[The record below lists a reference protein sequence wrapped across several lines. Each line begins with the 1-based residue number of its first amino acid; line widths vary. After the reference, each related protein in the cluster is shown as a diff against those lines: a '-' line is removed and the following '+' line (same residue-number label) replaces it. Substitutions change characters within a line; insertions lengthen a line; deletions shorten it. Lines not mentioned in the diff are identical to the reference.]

1 MIAKSIP
8 DIVRNDIAKFAQR
21 SAVTDG
27 QPLGSGKDGLNIS
40 HQGFVFLAQ
49 TLRAFMLHENPATKG
64 ISTKD
69 LEKDRVT
76 VGDAIDLVKAGLK

>member
-1 MIAKSIP
+1 MPQSVA

-21 SAVTDG
+21 TSVRDD
-27 QPLGSGKDGLNIS
+27 QPLGTGKDGLNIS

-49 TLRAFMLHENPATKG
+49 TLRAFMLHQNPKTQG

-69 LEKDRVT
+69 LEKDGVT
-76 VGDAIDLVKAGLK
+76 VRDTITLVEAGLK